1 MPDAGG
7 DLHHQSSQSN
17 SSRSYSNYYAMDRTR
32 LDIKLFAVRFLAYLR
47 SLGSGS
53 DSNKAILRFA
63 YGGVFSSPT
72 TPTTNTTVDLRNDPP
87 PSWPRPDQLGTSP
100 IPGGIFA
107 TTPTPND
114 PSRVRLNDIPPDS
127 WVVLVDSPE
136 PTQKGPERPRP
147 RIRPPPPP
155 PPRSQH
161 PADPPAPPLSNPKQ
175 PAGNMDP
182 QSRSRSTSDGIDVLQ
197 YSFVKI
203 GQPSIEIAPAQQ
215 PQTPSLV
222 RNSVKVV
229 GALTAFLLET
239 GTLSGTEISLWEK
252 QVAEVESEIRT
263 RRDSMKTSGRR
274 CFDIRAMPES
284 TAQALLNR
292 LL

>member
-1 MPDAGG
+1 
-7 DLHHQSSQSN
+7 
-17 SSRSYSNYYAMDRTR
+17 
-32 LDIKLFAVRFLAYLR
+32 
-47 SLGSGS
+47 
-53 DSNKAILRFA
+53 
-63 YGGVFSSPT
+63 
-72 TPTTNTTVDLRNDPP
+72 
-87 PSWPRPDQLGTSP
+87 
-100 IPGGIFA
+100 
-107 TTPTPND
+107 
-114 PSRVRLNDIPPDS
+114 
-127 WVVLVDSPE
+127 
-136 PTQKGPERPRP
+136 
-147 RIRPPPPP
+147 
-155 PPRSQH
+155 
-161 PADPPAPPLSNPKQ
+161 

-239 GTLSGTEISLWEK
+239 GTVSGTEISLWEK

-263 RRDSMKTSGRR
+263 RRASMKTSGRR
-274 CFDIRAMPES
+274 RFDIGAMPES
-284 TAQALLNR
+284 TAQTLLNR